1 MGQYSYSTVI
11 KDLMRYDYLKVVG
24 WGAEK
29 ASNLAFHP
37 SLILPRMDYYR
48 LSAMAQSG
56 DGCKSRKHIEA
67 ILKSLHPSIEN
78 TSKPLFQSHEDR
90 ERKMFFS
97 KEPLKSHFEDSTNI
111 QSLLNCKCT
120 DCRKA
125 RDHDDKLPSLG
136 DSVDLSKK
144 PRFLAL
150 MTYLGKVHYIHYWMR
165 RGIVKREIDHLPACP
180 NDGCLKD
187 LMNNSSER
195 ETFRSAYERALNM
208 LCPHVFEIP
217 PTMICPY
224 SDFNY
229 PNFEDLRFP
238 YQNEMLN
245 KTQGFFGVMTRL
257 EIHPDYLDSSVL
269 NRMEGYPRIDR
280 NQPPLFA
287 LKSVK
292 ITAGI
297 PVAKMERDVLSMT
310 SRISGPVSNNFITV
324 IACYQWKQCMHF
336 LFPFVELDL
345 NDLLRYG
352 QCPPG
357 KTAKLTLDESLP
369 DHWLWEQIQGVSRA
383 LSAFH
388 TGMENPFT
396 DVKGRVIALHFDLKP
411 ANILVTANGTLKI
424 TDFGQSIMQVVK
436 ADGQITTPYNPG
448 HPRYEPPESLQVA
461 EELGQVSRRGVKDI
475 EVLLNYDVW
484 SLACIMIE
492 VLIHL
497 LDTQTLDD
505 FDKKLETEPVG
516 RFWTGNVLKPGVMDS
531 FEHFR
536 QSLIHDTDQSQYME
550 DVIQLLQNM
559 LVHDKHKRVHSQ
571 EVVQGLEKAKTNF
584 GELQQGTDPKFREL
598 GWNNGKSFSE
608 KEGITLNVIE
618 QKDGRPFYPDV
629 LEPAPC
635 RIRLFSKPFTRA
647 EPPTSS
653 ERPAQIG
660 FIWGLQRNREVVVS
674 EQIISEPSEWCFA
687 PTYLF
692 HNHTNG
698 NTRFECR
705 LFPRKFD
712 LAFIFEFAS
721 ADVNNGQKKFKTP
734 SPREV
739 QISRRHD
746 SYLAMQPQV
755 HPSWK
760 IDNGG
765 GTQIAHEVPSVPIE
779 IDEDKLHKQDGIKTF
794 DIDRMEII
802 LGNHRDFNRFKRGT
816 TNEWC

>member
-1 MGQYSYSTVI
+1 
-11 KDLMRYDYLKVVG
+11 
-24 WGAEK
+24 
-29 ASNLAFHP
+29 
-37 SLILPRMDYYR
+37 MDYYR
-48 LSAMAQSG
+48 LSAMARSD

-78 TSKPLFQSHEDR
+78 ASKPLFQSHEDR

-120 DCRKA
+120 DCAKA
-125 RDHDDKLPSLG
+125 RDDDDKLPSLG
-136 DSVDLSKK
+136 DSVDLIKK

-150 MTYLGKVHYIHYWMR
+150 MTYLGKVHYIRYWMR

-180 NDGCLKD
+180 NDGFLKD
-187 LMNNSSER
+187 LINNSSDR

-269 NRMEGYPRIDR
+269 NRMKGYPRIDR

-310 SRISGPVSNNFITV
+310 SRISAPVSNNFITV

-345 NDLLRYG
+345 NQLLRYG

-357 KTAKLTLDESLP
+357 KTARLALQESLP
-369 DHWLWEQIQGVSRA
+369 DHWLWEQIQGVSCA

-396 DVKGRVIALHFDLKP
+396 DVEGRVIALHFDLKP

-424 TDFGQSIMQVVK
+424 TDFGQSIMQIVK
-436 ADGQITTPYNPG
+436 EDGQITTPYNPG
-448 HPRYEPPESLQVA
+448 HPRYEPPESLQIA
-461 EELGQVSRRGVKDI
+461 EELGEVSRRRVKDI

-516 RFWTGNVLKPGVMDS
+516 RFWIGNVLKQGVMDS

-536 QSLIHDTDQSQYME
+536 QRFIHDTDQSQYME
-550 DVIQLLQNM
+550 DVIQLLHNM

-584 GELQQGTDPKFREL
+584 GELQQGTDPTLPQKIRFGVYLRICL
-598 GWNNGKSFSE
+598 RRWSATDDQCKMMVIFF
-608 KEGITLNVIE
+608 EG
-618 QKDGRPFYPDV
+618 
-629 LEPAPC
+629 
-635 RIRLFSKPFTRA
+635 
-647 EPPTSS
+647 
-653 ERPAQIG
+653 
-660 FIWGLQRNREVVVS
+660 
-674 EQIISEPSEWCFA
+674 
-687 PTYLF
+687 
-692 HNHTNG
+692 
-698 NTRFECR
+698 
-705 LFPRKFD
+705 LFP
-712 LAFIFEFAS
+712 LMLTL
-721 ADVNNGQKKFKTP
+721 NNGQKKFKTP
-734 SPREV
+734 RSREV

-755 HPSWK
+755 NPAWK
-760 IDNGG
+760 VDNGG
-765 GTQIAHEVPSVPIE
+765 GTQITHEVPSVPIE
-779 IDEDKLHKQDGIKTF
+779 IDEDKLQKQDGIKTF
-794 DIDRMEII
+794 DIDRMEIV
-802 LGNHRDFNRFKRGT
+802 LGNHRDFNRFQRGT
-816 TNEWC
+816 TNEWR

>member
-1 MGQYSYSTVI
+1 
-11 KDLMRYDYLKVVG
+11 
-24 WGAEK
+24 
-29 ASNLAFHP
+29 
-37 SLILPRMDYYR
+37 MDYYR
-48 LSAMAQSG
+48 LSAMARSD

-78 TSKPLFQSHEDR
+78 ASKPLFQSHEDR

-120 DCRKA
+120 DCAKA
-125 RDHDDKLPSLG
+125 RDDDDKLPSLG

-180 NDGCLKD
+180 NDGFLKD
-187 LMNNSSER
+187 LINKSSDR

-269 NRMEGYPRIDR
+269 NRMKGYPRIDR

-310 SRISGPVSNNFITV
+310 SRISAPVSNNFITV

-345 NDLLRYG
+345 NQLLRYG

-357 KTAKLTLDESLP
+357 KTARLALHESLP
-369 DHWLWEQIQGVSRA
+369 DHWLWEQIQGVSCA

-396 DVKGRVIALHFDLKP
+396 NVEGRVIALHFDLKP

-424 TDFGQSIMQVVK
+424 TDFGQSIMQIVK
-436 ADGQITTPYNPG
+436 EDGQITTPYNPG
-448 HPRYEPPESLQVA
+448 HPRYEPPESLQIA
-461 EELGQVSRRGVKDI
+461 EELGEVSRRGVKDI

-516 RFWTGNVLKPGVMDS
+516 RFWIGNVLKQGVMDS

-536 QSLIHDTDQSQYME
+536 QRFIHDTDQSQYME
-550 DVIQLLQNM
+550 DVIQLLHNM

-584 GELQQGTDPKFREL
+584 GELQQGTDPL
-598 GWNNGKSFSE
+598 GWNDGKSFSE
-608 KEGITLNVIE
+608 K
-618 QKDGRPFYPDV
+618 
-629 LEPAPC
+629 
-635 RIRLFSKPFTRA
+635 
-647 EPPTSS
+647 
-653 ERPAQIG
+653 
-660 FIWGLQRNREVVVS
+660 
-674 EQIISEPSEWCFA
+674 
-687 PTYLF
+687 
-692 HNHTNG
+692 
-698 NTRFECR
+698 
-705 LFPRKFD
+705 
-712 LAFIFEFAS
+712 
-721 ADVNNGQKKFKTP
+721 
-734 SPREV
+734 
-739 QISRRHD
+739 
-746 SYLAMQPQV
+746 
-755 HPSWK
+755 
-760 IDNGG
+760 
-765 GTQIAHEVPSVPIE
+765 
-779 IDEDKLHKQDGIKTF
+779 
-794 DIDRMEII
+794 
-802 LGNHRDFNRFKRGT
+802 
-816 TNEWC
+816 